1 LSIVCDEAAVP
12 ADMKQ
17 DRGWRCLTL
26 QGPLDLGLTGVL
38 ASVLTPLALA
48 QIPIFA
54 IATFDTDYVLVR
66 EAQLEQAVAALR
78 DAGHQV
84 AEPAA

>member
-1 LSIVCDEAAVP
+1 MPSEV
-12 ADMKQ
+12 KQ
-17 DRGWRCLTL
+17 DRGWRCLRLT
-26 QGPLDLGLTGVL
+26 GPLDLDLTGVL
-38 ASVLTPLALA
+38 ASVLTPLAAA
-48 QIPIFA
+48 QVSIFA

-84 AEPAA
+84 GEPAA